1 MLMEERQIKIAEL
14 IEQKGRIT
22 IGEITELFDISHESA
37 RRDLRILES
46 KGLCK
51 RAHGGAIKPM
61 PVGFMPPRNRNF
73 DEMPIF
79 ENYEQIAKQAVT
91 HIKENQIVY
100 LTGGS
105 FGFHMCHFLPRDIHY
120 TLVVNS
126 IDLANRL
133 RHLTNADI
141 YVAGGKM
148 RQSTSV
154 VDSMATDFVSHMHF
168 DVCFITGGGLT
179 AEFGLSN
186 GTDETAA
193 FQRKVIEN
201 SRKKI
206 LLLPSQKIGT
216 DAFIKVCD
224 TEKFDLLITDWDC
237 VEEEIAKLEEKEVEV
252 IIVEPNPNRTEN
264 PIPPRHHCPP
274 RGSRDPRGPRHVF
287 RKDDAHE
294 PDQRTEA
301 SESDS

>member
-61 PVGFMPPRNRNF
+61 PAGFMPPRNRNF
-73 DEMPIF
+73 DEMPVF

-105 FGFHMCHFLPRDIHY
+105 FGFHMCRFLPRDIHY

-133 RHLTNADI
+133 RHLTNADL
-141 YVAGGKM
+141 YVVGGKM

-154 VDSMATDFVSHMHF
+154 VDSMATDFVSRMHF
-168 DVCFITGGGLT
+168 DLCFITGGGLT
-179 AEFGLSN
+179 SEFGLSN
-186 GTDETAA
+186 GTDETAS

-216 DAFIKVCD
+216 NAFIKVCD
-224 TEKFDLLITDWDC
+224 AEKFHLLITDWDC
-237 VEEEIAKLEEKEVEV
+237 VEEEMTKIEEKGVEV
-252 IIVEPNPNRTEN
+252 FVVEQNPNK
-264 PIPPRHHCPP
+264 
-274 RGSRDPRGPRHVF
+274 
-287 RKDDAHE
+287 RKDDTHE
-294 PDQRTEA
+294 PDQGTET

>member
-61 PVGFMPPRNRNF
+61 PAGFMPPRNRNF

-91 HIKENQIVY
+91 QIKEHQIIY

-105 FGFHMCHFLPRDIHY
+105 FGFHMCHYLPRDIHY

-133 RHLTNADI
+133 RHLTNADL
-141 YVAGGKM
+141 YVVGGKM

-154 VDSMATDFVSHMHF
+154 VDSMATDFVSRMHF
-168 DVCFITGGGLT
+168 DLCFITGGGLT
-179 AEFGLSN
+179 SEFGLSN

-201 SRKKI
+201 SRKKV

-216 DAFIKVCD
+216 NAFIKVCD
-224 TEKFDLLITDWDC
+224 AEKFDLLITDWDC
-237 VEEEIAKLEEKEVEV
+237 VEDEITKIEEKGVEV
-252 IIVEPNPNRTEN
+252 FIVEPNPNRTEN
-264 PIPPRHHCPP
+264 PIPPKHHCPP
-274 RGSRDPRGPRHVF
+274 RGPHGPRHAF
-287 RKDDAHE
+287 RKDDANE
-294 PDQRTEA
+294 SNQRTEA
-301 SESDS
+301 TESDS

>member
-1 MLMEERQIKIAEL
+1 MLMEERQLKIAEL
-14 IEQKGRIT
+14 IERKGHIT
-22 IGEITELFDISHESA
+22 IAELTTLFDISHESA

-51 RAHGGAIKPM
+51 RTHGGALKPM
-61 PVGFMPPRNRNF
+61 PAGFMPPRDRNF
-73 DEMPIF
+73 DEMPVF
-79 ENYEQIAKQAVT
+79 ENYEQIAKQAAT

-105 FGFHMCHFLPRDIHY
+105 FGFHMCHYLPRDIHY

-133 RHLTNADI
+133 RHLTNADL

-154 VDSMATDFVSHMHF
+154 VDSMATDFVSRMHF
-168 DVCFITGGGLT
+168 DLCFITGGGLT
-179 AEFGLSN
+179 AAFGLSN
-186 GTDETAA
+186 GTDETAS
-193 FQRKVIEN
+193 FQRKIIEN
-201 SRKKI
+201 SRQKI

-216 DAFIKVCD
+216 DAFIKVCNA
-224 TEKFDLLITDWDC
+224 EKFDLLITDWDC
-237 VEEEIAKLEEKEVEV
+237 LEEEIAKLEEKGLEVCMA
-252 IIVEPNPNRTEN
+252 EPRM
-264 PIPPRHHCPP
+264 
-274 RGSRDPRGPRHVF
+274 

-294 PDQRTEA
+294 PDQRAEA

>member
-1 MLMEERQIKIAEL
+1 MLMEERQLQIAEL
-14 IEQKGRIT
+14 IEKKGHIT
-22 IGEITELFDISHESA
+22 ITELTTLFDISNESA

-51 RAHGGAIKPM
+51 RTHGGALKPM
-61 PVGFMPPRNRNF
+61 PVGYLTPRDRNF
-73 DEMPIF
+73 DEMPVW
-79 ENYEQIAKQAVT
+79 ENYEQIARQAVT
-91 HIKENQIVY
+91 HVKEHQIVY

-105 FGFHMCHFLPRDIHY
+105 FGFLMCPFLPRDIHY

-133 RHLTNADI
+133 RHLTNADL
-141 YVAGGKM
+141 YVVGGKM

-154 VDSMATDFVSHMHF
+154 VDSMATDFVSRMHF
-168 DVCFITGGGLT
+168 DLCFITGSGIT

-186 GTDETAA
+186 GTDETAS

-201 SRKKI
+201 SRQKI
-206 LLLPSQKIGT
+206 LLLASQKIGT

-237 VEEEIAKLEEKEVEV
+237 VEEETAKIEEKGVEV
-252 IIVEPNPNRTEN
+252 FIVEPNPNRS
-264 PIPPRHHCPP
+264 I
-274 RGSRDPRGPRHVF
+274 
-287 RKDDAHE
+287 RKDDAHA
-294 PDQRTEA
+294 DNTNQRTEA

>member
-51 RAHGGAIKPM
+51 RTHGGALKPM
-61 PVGFMPPRNRNF
+61 PVGYLTPRDRNF
-73 DEMPIF
+73 DEMPVW
-79 ENYEQIAKQAVT
+79 ENYEQIARQAVT
-91 HIKENQIVY
+91 HIKEHQIVY

-105 FGFHMCHFLPRDIHY
+105 FGFLMSTFLPQDIHY

-133 RHLTNADI
+133 RHLTNADL
-141 YVAGGKM
+141 YVVGGKM

-154 VDSMATDFVSHMHF
+154 VDSMATDFVSRMHF
-168 DVCFITGGGLT
+168 DLCFITGSGIT

-186 GTDETAA
+186 GTDETAT

-201 SRKKI
+201 SRRKI
-206 LLLPSQKIGT
+206 LLLPSAKIGT

-237 VEEEIAKLEEKEVEV
+237 VEEEISKIEEKGVEV
-252 IIVEPNPNRTEN
+252 FIVEPNPNRTEQR
-264 PIPPRHHCPP
+264 PRE
-274 RGSRDPRGPRHVF
+274 
-287 RKDDAHE
+287 RKDDANE
-294 PDQRTEA
+294 SNPVQGTETQ
-301 SESDS
+301 ESDS

>member
-1 MLMEERQIKIAEL
+1 MLMEERQLKITELIEKKGHVTIAEL
-14 IEQKGRIT
+14 T
-22 IGEITELFDISHESA
+22 TLFDISHESA

-51 RAHGGAIKPM
+51 RTHGGALKPM
-61 PVGFMPPRNRNF
+61 PAGFMPPRNRNF
-73 DEMPIF
+73 DEMPVF

-91 HIKENQIVY
+91 HIKENQIIY

-105 FGFHMCHFLPRDIHY
+105 FGFHMCHYLPRDIHY

-133 RHLTNADI
+133 RHLTNVDL
-141 YVAGGKM
+141 YVVGGKM

-154 VDSMATDFVSHMHF
+154 VDSMATDFVSRMHF
-168 DVCFITGGGLT
+168 DLCFITGSGIT

-186 GTDETAA
+186 GTDETAT

-201 SRKKI
+201 SRRKI
-206 LLLPSQKIGT
+206 LLLPSQKIGI
-216 DAFIKVCD
+216 DAFIKVCN
-224 TEKFDLLITDWDC
+224 TENFNLLITDWDC
-237 VEEEIAKLEEKEVEV
+237 VEDEITKIEEKGVEV
-252 IIVEPNPNRTEN
+252 TIVEPNPDRTEK

-274 RGSRDPRGPRHVF
+274 RGPRGPHGPRHAY
-287 RKDDAHE
+287 RKDDVNE
-294 PDQRTEA
+294 PDQGTETQ
-301 SESDS
+301 ESDS

>member
-1 MLMEERQIKIAEL
+1 MLMEERQLKIAEL
-14 IEQKGRIT
+14 IEKKGHIT
-22 IGEITELFDISHESA
+22 IAELTALFDISQESA

-46 KGLCK
+46 QGLCK
-51 RAHGGAIKPM
+51 RTHGGALKPM
-61 PVGFMPPRNRNF
+61 QVGFLPPRDRNF
-73 DEMPIF
+73 DEMPVF
-79 ENYEQIAKQAVT
+79 ENYRQIARKAAAY
-91 HIKENQIVY
+91 IKENDVVY

-105 FGFHMCHFLPRDIHY
+105 FGFHMCHFLPRNIRY

-133 RHLTNADI
+133 RHMDNVDI

-154 VDSMATDFVSHMHF
+154 VDSMATDFVSRMHF
-168 DVCFITGGGLT
+168 DLAFITGGGLT

-186 GTDETAA
+186 GTDETAT

-206 LLLPSQKIGT
+206 LLLASQKIGV

-224 TEKFDLLITDWDC
+224 VEKFDLLITDWDC
-237 VEEEIAKLEEKEVEV
+237 VEDEIAKIEEKGVEV
-252 IIVEPNPNRTEN
+252 LMVEQDSQEN
-264 PIPPRHHCPP
+264 GEPP
-274 RGSRDPRGPRHVF
+274 RGPHGPRHAF
-287 RKDDAHE
+287 HNFESAPRKDDAHE
-294 PDQRTEA
+294 PDQRTETA
-301 SESDS
+301 ESDS

>member
-22 IGEITELFDISHESA
+22 IGEITEMFDISHESA

-61 PVGFMPPRNRNF
+61 PVGYLPPRNRNF
-73 DEMPIF
+73 DEMPVF
-79 ENYEQIAKQAVT
+79 ENYRQIAKQAVT
-91 HIKENQIVY
+91 HIKENDIVY

-105 FGFHMCHFLPRDIHY
+105 LGFHMCHHLPRNFHY

-126 IDLANRL
+126 IDIANRL
-133 RHLTNADI
+133 RHMDNVDI
-141 YVAGGKM
+141 YVVGGKM

-154 VDSMATDFVSHMHF
+154 VDSMATDFVSRMHF

-186 GTDETAA
+186 GTDETAT

-206 LLLPSQKIGT
+206 LLLASQKIGAN
-216 DAFIKVCD
+216 AFIKVCNV
-224 TEKFDLLITDWDC
+224 EKFDLLITDWDC
-237 VEEEIAKLEEKEVEV
+237 VEDEIAKIEEKGTEVFM
-252 IIVEPNPNRTEN
+252 VEHAP
-264 PIPPRHHCPP
+264 
-274 RGSRDPRGPRHVF
+274 
-287 RKDDAHE
+287 RKDDAYGFE
-294 PDQRTEA
+294 PEQRTETP
-301 SESDS
+301 ESDS

>member
-1 MLMEERQIKIAEL
+1 MFMEERQLKIAEL
-14 IEQKGRIT
+14 IEKKGHVT
-22 IGEITELFDISHESA
+22 IAELTTLFDISHESA

-51 RAHGGAIKPM
+51 RTHGGALKPM
-61 PVGFMPPRNRNF
+61 PTGFMPPRDRNF
-73 DEMPIF
+73 DEMPRF
-79 ENYEQIAKQAVT
+79 ENYEQIARQAVT

-105 FGFHMCHFLPRDIHY
+105 FGFHICHFLPRDIHY

-133 RHLTNADI
+133 RHLTNADL
-141 YVAGGKM
+141 YVVGGKM

-154 VDSMATDFVSHMHF
+154 VDSMATDFVSRMQF
-168 DVCFITGGGLT
+168 DLCFITGGGLT
-179 AEFGLSN
+179 AGFGLSN

-201 SRKKI
+201 SRQKI

-216 DAFIKVCD
+216 NAFIKVCD
-224 TEKFDLLITDWDC
+224 AEKFDLLITDWDC
-237 VEEEIAKLEEKEVEV
+237 VEEEITKIEEKGVEV
-252 IIVEPNPNRTEN
+252 FIVEPNPNRTEH
-264 PIPPRHHCPP
+264 PVPPREPWGP
-274 RGSRDPRGPRHVF
+274 KGPRGPHM
-287 RKDDAHE
+287 RKDDANE
-294 PDQRTEA
+294 PNSNQGTETP
-301 SESDS
+301 ESDS

>member
-51 RAHGGAIKPM
+51 RTHGGALKPM
-61 PVGFMPPRNRNF
+61 PVGYLTPRDRNF
-73 DEMPIF
+73 DEMPVS
-79 ENYEQIAKQAVT
+79 ENYEQIARQAVT
-91 HIKENQIVY
+91 HIKEHQIVY

-105 FGFHMCHFLPRDIHY
+105 FGFLMSTFLPQDIHY

-133 RHLTNADI
+133 RHLTNADL
-141 YVAGGKM
+141 YVVGGKM

-154 VDSMATDFVSHMHF
+154 VDSMATDFVSRMHF
-168 DVCFITGGGLT
+168 DLCFITGSGIT

-186 GTDETAA
+186 GTDETAT

-201 SRKKI
+201 SRRKI
-206 LLLPSQKIGT
+206 LLLPSAKIGT

-237 VEEEIAKLEEKEVEV
+237 VEEEISKIEEKGVEV
-252 IIVEPNPNRTEN
+252 FIVEPNPNRTEQR
-264 PIPPRHHCPP
+264 PRE
-274 RGSRDPRGPRHVF
+274 
-287 RKDDAHE
+287 RKDDANE
-294 PDQRTEA
+294 SNPVQGTETQ
-301 SESDS
+301 ESDS

>member
-14 IEQKGRIT
+14 IEKKGHIT
-22 IGEITELFDISHESA
+22 IAELTKMFDISHESA

-51 RAHGGAIKPM
+51 RTHGGALKPM
-61 PVGFMPPRNRNF
+61 PVGYLPPRNRNF

-79 ENYEQIAKQAVT
+79 ENYRQIARQAIT
-91 HIKENQIVY
+91 HIKENDVVY

-105 FGFHMCHFLPRDIHY
+105 FGFHMCHYLPQDIHY

-133 RHLTNADI
+133 RHMTNTDI
-141 YVAGGKM
+141 YVVGGKM

-154 VDSMATDFVSHMHF
+154 VDSMATDFVSRMHF
-168 DVCFITGGGLT
+168 DLAFITGGGLT

-201 SRKKI
+201 SRKKV
-206 LLLPSQKIGT
+206 LLLASQKIGA

-224 TEKFDLLITDWDC
+224 IEKFDLLITDWDC
-237 VEEEIAKLEEKEVEV
+237 VEDEIAKIEEKGVEV
-252 IIVEPNPNRTEN
+252 CMVEPNPHRAEEQPREPEN
-264 PIPPRHHCPP
+264 A
-274 RGSRDPRGPRHVF
+274 F
-287 RKDDAHE
+287 RKDDGYE
-294 PDQRTEA
+294 SKPDQRTES

>member
-51 RAHGGAIKPM
+51 RTHGGALKPM
-61 PVGFMPPRNRNF
+61 PVGYLTPRDRNF
-73 DEMPIF
+73 DEMPVW
-79 ENYEQIAKQAVT
+79 ENYEQIARQAVT
-91 HIKENQIVY
+91 HIKEHQIVY

-105 FGFHMCHFLPRDIHY
+105 FGFLMSTFLPQDIHY

-133 RHLTNADI
+133 RHLTNADL
-141 YVAGGKM
+141 YVVGGKM

-154 VDSMATDFVSHMHF
+154 VDSMATDFVSRMHF
-168 DVCFITGGGLT
+168 DLCFITGSGIT

-216 DAFIKVCD
+216 DAFIKVCNAD
-224 TEKFDLLITDWDC
+224 KFDLLITDWDC
-237 VEEEIAKLEEKEVEV
+237 VEDEITKIEEKGVEV
-252 IIVEPNPNRTEN
+252 TIVEPNPNRTEQR
-264 PIPPRHHCPP
+264 PRE
-274 RGSRDPRGPRHVF
+274 
-287 RKDDAHE
+287 RKDDANE
-294 PDQRTEA
+294 SNQRTEA
-301 SESDS
+301 TESDS

>member
-1 MLMEERQIKIAEL
+1 MLMEERQLKIAEL
-14 IEQKGRIT
+14 IEKKGHIT
-22 IGEITELFDISHESA
+22 ITELTTLFDISNESA

-51 RAHGGAIKPM
+51 RTHGGALKPM
-61 PVGFMPPRNRNF
+61 PVGYLTPRDRNF
-73 DEMPIF
+73 DEMPVW
-79 ENYEQIAKQAVT
+79 ENYEQIAQQAVT
-91 HIKENQIVY
+91 HIKEHQIIY

-133 RHLTNADI
+133 RHLTNADL
-141 YVAGGKM
+141 YVVGGKM

-154 VDSMATDFVSHMHF
+154 VDSMATDFVSRMHF
-168 DVCFITGGGLT
+168 DLCFITGSGIT

-186 GTDETAA
+186 GTDETAS

-201 SRKKI
+201 SRQKI
-206 LLLPSQKIGT
+206 LLLASQKIGT

-237 VEEEIAKLEEKEVEV
+237 VEEEITKIEEKGVE
-252 IIVEPNPNRTEN
+252 ICIVEPNPNK
-264 PIPPRHHCPP
+264 
-274 RGSRDPRGPRHVF
+274 
-287 RKDDAHE
+287 RKDDAHA
-294 PDQRTEA
+294 DNTNQGTET

>member
-1 MLMEERQIKIAEL
+1 M
-14 IEQKGRIT
+14 
-22 IGEITELFDISHESA
+22 FDISHESA

-51 RAHGGAIKPM
+51 RTHGGALKPM
-61 PVGFMPPRNRNF
+61 PAGFMPPRNRNF
-73 DEMPIF
+73 DEMPVF

-91 HIKENQIVY
+91 HIKEHQIIY

-105 FGFHMCHFLPRDIHY
+105 FGFHMCHYLPRDIHY

-133 RHLTNADI
+133 RHLTNADL

-154 VDSMATDFVSHMHF
+154 VDSMATDFVSRMHF
-168 DVCFITGGGLT
+168 DLCFITGGGLT
-179 AEFGLSN
+179 SEFGLSN

-201 SRKKI
+201 SRKKV

-224 TEKFDLLITDWDC
+224 AEKFDLLITDWDC
-237 VEEEIAKLEEKEVEV
+237 VEEEIAKIEEKGVEV
-252 IIVEPNPNRTEN
+252 TIVEPNPNR
-264 PIPPRHHCPP
+264 
-274 RGSRDPRGPRHVF
+274 
-287 RKDDAHE
+287 RKDDANE
-294 PDQRTEA
+294 PDERTEA
-301 SESDS
+301 AESDS

>member
-1 MLMEERQIKIAEL
+1 MLMEERQLKIAEL

-51 RAHGGAIKPM
+51 RVHGGAIKPM
-61 PVGFMPPRNRNF
+61 PVGYLPPRDRNF
-73 DEMPIF
+73 DEMPVF

-91 HIKENQIVY
+91 FIKENQIVY

-105 FGFHMCHFLPRDIHY
+105 FGFHICHYLPRDIHY

-133 RHLTNADI
+133 RHLTNAEL
-141 YVAGGKM
+141 YVVGGKM

-154 VDSMATDFVSHMHF
+154 VDSMATDFVSRMHF
-168 DVCFITGGGLT
+168 DLCFITGGGLT
-179 AEFGLSN
+179 AAFGLSN
-186 GTDETAA
+186 GTDETAS
-193 FQRKVIEN
+193 FQRKIIEN
-201 SRKKI
+201 SRQKI

-216 DAFIKVCD
+216 DAFIKVCNA
-224 TEKFDLLITDWDC
+224 EKFDLLITDWDC
-237 VEEEIAKLEEKEVEV
+237 LEEEIAKLEEKGLEVCMA
-252 IIVEPNPNRTEN
+252 EPRM
-264 PIPPRHHCPP
+264 
-274 RGSRDPRGPRHVF
+274 

-294 PDQRTEA
+294 PDQRAEA

>member
-1 MLMEERQIKIAEL
+1 MLMEERQKQIAEL
-14 IEQKGRIT
+14 IEQKGQIT
-22 IGEITELFDISHESA
+22 IAEITEQFDISNESA

-51 RAHGGAIKPM
+51 RTHGGALKPM
-61 PVGFMPPRNRNF
+61 SVGFLPPRDRNF
-73 DEMPIF
+73 DEMPVF

-91 HIKENQIVY
+91 HISENQIIY

-105 FGFHMCHFLPRDIHY
+105 FGFHMCHYLPRDIHY

-126 IDLANRL
+126 IDIANRL
-133 RHLTNADI
+133 RHMNNIDI
-141 YVAGGKM
+141 YVVGGKM

-154 VDSMATDFVSHMHF
+154 VDSMATDFVSRMHF
-168 DVCFITGGGLT
+168 DLCFITGGGLT

-186 GTDETAA
+186 GTDETAS

-216 DAFIKVCD
+216 NAFIKVCD
-224 TEKFDLLITDWDC
+224 VEKFDLLITDWDC
-237 VEEEIAKLEEKEVEV
+237 VEEELAKIEEKGTQ
-252 IIVEPNPNRTEN
+252 IFIVAQKKSDTAPSKEPMQTN
-264 PIPPRHHCPP
+264 
-274 RGSRDPRGPRHVF
+274 
-287 RKDDAHE
+287 A
-294 PDQRTEA
+294 
-301 SESDS
+301 

>member
-1 MLMEERQIKIAEL
+1 MLMEERQLKIAEL
-14 IEQKGRIT
+14 IERKGHIT
-22 IGEITELFDISHESA
+22 IAELTTLFDISHESA

-51 RAHGGAIKPM
+51 RTHGGALKPM
-61 PVGFMPPRNRNF
+61 PAGFMPPRDRNF
-73 DEMPIF
+73 DEMPVF
-79 ENYEQIAKQAVT
+79 ENYEQIAKQAAT

-105 FGFHMCHFLPRDIHY
+105 FGFHMCHYLPRDIHY

-133 RHLTNADI
+133 RHLTNADL

-154 VDSMATDFVSHMHF
+154 VDSMATDFISRMHF
-168 DVCFITGGGLT
+168 DLCFITGGGLT

-193 FQRKVIEN
+193 FQRKDIAN
-201 SRKKI
+201 SRTKVH
-206 LLLPSQKIGT
+206 LLPSQKIGV
-216 DAFIKVCD
+216 DAFIKVCNA
-224 TEKFDLLITDWDC
+224 ESFDLLITDWDC
-237 VEEEIAKLEEKEVEV
+237 MEEEIAKLEEKGIEVF
-252 IIVEPNPNRTEN
+252 IVEPNPHR
-264 PIPPRHHCPP
+264 
-274 RGSRDPRGPRHVF
+274 

>member
-51 RAHGGAIKPM
+51 RTHGGALKPM
-61 PVGFMPPRNRNF
+61 PVGYLTPRDRNF
-73 DEMPIF
+73 DEMPVW
-79 ENYEQIAKQAVT
+79 ENYEQIARQAVT
-91 HIKENQIVY
+91 HIKEHQIVY

-105 FGFHMCHFLPRDIHY
+105 FGFLMSTFLPRDIHY

-133 RHLTNADI
+133 RHLTNVDL
-141 YVAGGKM
+141 YVVGGKM

-154 VDSMATDFVSHMHF
+154 VDSMATVFVSRMHF
-168 DVCFITGGGLT
+168 DLCFITGSGIT

-186 GTDETAA
+186 GTDETAT

-201 SRKKI
+201 SRRKI
-206 LLLPSQKIGT
+206 LLLPSAKIGT

-237 VEEEIAKLEEKEVEV
+237 VEEEISKIEEKGVEV
-252 IIVEPNPNRTEN
+252 FIVEPNPNRTEQR
-264 PIPPRHHCPP
+264 PRE
-274 RGSRDPRGPRHVF
+274 
-287 RKDDAHE
+287 RKDDANE
-294 PDQRTEA
+294 SNPVQGTETQ
-301 SESDS
+301 ESDS

>member
-1 MLMEERQIKIAEL
+1 
-14 IEQKGRIT
+14 
-22 IGEITELFDISHESA
+22 
-37 RRDLRILES
+37 
-46 KGLCK
+46 
-51 RAHGGAIKPM
+51 
-61 PVGFMPPRNRNF
+61 MPPRNRNF
-73 DEMPIF
+73 DEMPVF

-105 FGFHMCHFLPRDIHY
+105 FGFHMCHYLPRDIHY

-133 RHLTNADI
+133 RHLTNADL

-154 VDSMATDFVSHMHF
+154 VDSMATDFVSRMHF
-168 DVCFITGGGLT
+168 DLCFITGSGIT

-186 GTDETAA
+186 GTDETAT

-224 TEKFDLLITDWDC
+224 AEKFDLLITDWDC
-237 VEEEIAKLEEKEVEV
+237 VEEEIAKIEEKGVEV
-252 IIVEPNPNRTEN
+252 MIVEPNPNRTEN
-264 PIPPRHHCPP
+264 PIPPRPHCT
-274 RGSRDPRGPRHVF
+274 PRGPRGPRGPKGPSM
-287 RKDDAHE
+287 RKDDVYE
-294 PDQRTEA
+294 SNPDQRTEA
-301 SESDS
+301 SQSDS

>member
-1 MLMEERQIKIAEL
+1 MLMEERQLKIAEL
-14 IEQKGRIT
+14 IEKKGHTT
-22 IGEITELFDISHESA
+22 IAELTKLFDISHESA

-51 RAHGGAIKPM
+51 RTHGGALKPM
-61 PVGFMPPRNRNF
+61 PAGFMPPRNRNF
-73 DEMPIF
+73 DEMPVF

-91 HIKENQIVY
+91 HIKENQIIY

-105 FGFHMCHFLPRDIHY
+105 FGFHMCHYLPRDIHY

-133 RHLTNADI
+133 RHLTNADL
-141 YVAGGKM
+141 YVVGGKM

-154 VDSMATDFVSHMHF
+154 VDSMATDFVSRMHF
-168 DVCFITGGGLT
+168 DLCFITGSGIT

-186 GTDETAA
+186 GTDETAT

-201 SRKKI
+201 RRKKI

-224 TEKFDLLITDWDC
+224 AEKFDLLITDWDC
-237 VEEEIAKLEEKEVEV
+237 VEEEITKIEEKGVEV
-252 IIVEPNPNRTEN
+252 MLVEPNPNRTEQ
-264 PIPPRHHCPP
+264 PRE
-274 RGSRDPRGPRHVF
+274 
-287 RKDDAHE
+287 RKDDANE
-294 PDQRTEA
+294 SNPDQRTEA

>member
-1 MLMEERQIKIAEL
+1 MLMEERQLKIAEL
-14 IEQKGRIT
+14 IEKKGHIT
-22 IGEITELFDISHESA
+22 IAELTTLFDISHESA

-51 RAHGGAIKPM
+51 RTHGGALKPM
-61 PVGFMPPRNRNF
+61 PVGYLTPRDRNF
-73 DEMPIF
+73 DEMPVW
-79 ENYEQIAKQAVT
+79 ENYEQIARQAVT
-91 HIKENQIVY
+91 HIKEHQIVY

-105 FGFHMCHFLPRDIHY
+105 FGFLMCPFLPRNIHY

-133 RHLTNADI
+133 RHLTNADL
-141 YVAGGKM
+141 YVVGGKM

-154 VDSMATDFVSHMHF
+154 VDSMATDFVSRMHF
-168 DVCFITGGGLT
+168 DLCFITGSGIT

-186 GTDETAA
+186 GTDETAT

-201 SRKKI
+201 SRQKI
-206 LLLPSQKIGT
+206 LLLASQKIGT

-237 VEEEIAKLEEKEVEV
+237 VEEEISKIEEKGTEVF
-252 IIVEPNPNRTEN
+252 IVEPNPNR
-264 PIPPRHHCPP
+264 
-274 RGSRDPRGPRHVF
+274 
-287 RKDDAHE
+287 RKDDAHA
-294 PDQRTEA
+294 DNTNQGTEA

>member
-1 MLMEERQIKIAEL
+1 MLMEERQVKIAEL

-22 IGEITELFDISHESA
+22 IAEITEMFDISHESA

-61 PVGFMPPRNRNF
+61 PVGYLPPRDRNF
-73 DEMPIF
+73 DEMPVF
-79 ENYEQIAKQAVT
+79 ENYRQIAKQAVT
-91 HIKENQIVY
+91 YIQENDVVY

-105 FGFHMCHFLPRDIHY
+105 FGFHMCHYLPRNIHY

-126 IDLANRL
+126 IDLANRI
-133 RHLTNADI
+133 RHMDNVDI

-154 VDSMATDFVSHMHF
+154 VDSMATDFVSRMHF
-168 DVCFITGGGLT
+168 DLAFITGGGLT

-186 GTDETAA
+186 GTDETAT
-193 FQRKVIEN
+193 FQRKVMEN

-206 LLLPSQKIGT
+206 LLLASQKIGA

-224 TEKFDLLITDWDC
+224 AENFDLLITDWDC
-237 VEEEIAKLEEKEVEV
+237 VEDEITKIEEKGTEVYM
-252 IIVEPNPNRTEN
+252 VEQPDRHRK
-264 PIPPRHHCPP
+264 PPHAL
-274 RGSRDPRGPRHVF
+274 

-294 PDQRTEA
+294 PNPDQGTETP
-301 SESDS
+301 ESDS

>member
-22 IGEITELFDISHESA
+22 IGEITEMFDISHESA

-46 KGLCK
+46 RGLCK
-51 RAHGGAIKPM
+51 RAHGGAVKPM

-73 DEMPIF
+73 DEMPVF
-79 ENYEQIAKQAVT
+79 ENYEQIARHAVT

-105 FGFHMCHFLPRDIHY
+105 FGFHMCCFLPRDIHY

-133 RHLTNADI
+133 RHLTNADL
-141 YVAGGKM
+141 YVVGGKM

-154 VDSMATDFVSHMHF
+154 VDSMATDFVSRMHF
-168 DVCFITGGGLT
+168 DLCFITGGGLT
-179 AEFGLSN
+179 ADFGLSN

-206 LLLPSQKIGT
+206 LLLPNQKIGT

-224 TEKFDLLITDWDC
+224 AEKFDLLITDWDC
-237 VEEEIAKLEEKEVEV
+237 VEEEISKIEEKGVE
-252 IIVEPNPNRTEN
+252 ISIVEPNPNRKEQNHAGN
-264 PIPPRHHCPP
+264 PDK
-274 RGSRDPRGPRHVF
+274 G
-287 RKDDAHE
+287 A
-294 PDQRTEA
+294 EA
-301 SESDS
+301 QESDT

>member
-14 IEQKGRIT
+14 IEKKGHVT
-22 IGEITELFDISHESA
+22 IAELTTLFDISHESA

-51 RAHGGAIKPM
+51 RTHGGALKPR
-61 PVGFMPPRNRNF
+61 PAGFMPPRNRNF
-73 DEMPIF
+73 DEMPVF

-91 HIKENQIVY
+91 HIKENQVVY

-105 FGFHMCHFLPRDIHY
+105 FGFHMCHYLPRDIHY

-133 RHLTNADI
+133 RHLTNTDL
-141 YVAGGKM
+141 YVVGGKM

-154 VDSMATDFVSHMHF
+154 VDSMAVDFVSRMHF
-168 DVCFITGGGLT
+168 DLCFITGGGLS

-206 LLLPSQKIGT
+206 LLLPSRKIGT
-216 DAFIKVCD
+216 DAFIKVCNAE
-224 TEKFDLLITDWDC
+224 TFDLLITDWDC
-237 VEEEIAKLEEKEVEV
+237 VEEEISKIEEKGVEAT
-252 IIVEPNPNRTEN
+252 IVEPNPNR
-264 PIPPRHHCPP
+264 
-274 RGSRDPRGPRHVF
+274 

-294 PDQRTEA
+294 PDQGTEA

>member
-1 MLMEERQIKIAEL
+1 MLMEERQVKIAEL
-14 IEQKGRIT
+14 IEQKGHIT
-22 IGEITELFDISHESA
+22 IAEITKMFDISHESA

-46 KGLCK
+46 RGLCK
-51 RAHGGAIKPM
+51 RTHGGALKPM
-61 PVGFMPPRNRNF
+61 PVGYLPPRNRNF
-73 DEMPIF
+73 DEQPVF
-79 ENYEQIAKQAVT
+79 ENYRQIAKQAVA
-91 HIKENQIVY
+91 HIKENDVVY

-105 FGFHMCHFLPRDIHY
+105 FGFHMQHYLPRNIHY

-133 RHLTNADI
+133 RHMDNVDI
-141 YVAGGKM
+141 YVVGGKM

-154 VDSMATDFVSHMHF
+154 VDSMATDFVSRMHF

-186 GTDETAA
+186 GTDETAT

-206 LLLPSQKIGT
+206 LLLASQKVGV

-224 TEKFDLLITDWDC
+224 VEKFDLLITDWDC
-237 VEEEIAKLEEKEVEV
+237 VEDEIAKIEEKGVEV
-252 IIVEPNPNRTEN
+252 LMVDPDPHKKDAPRKDNAHEPN
-264 PIPPRHHCPP
+264 
-274 RGSRDPRGPRHVF
+274 
-287 RKDDAHE
+287 

-301 SESDS
+301 AESDS

>member
-1 MLMEERQIKIAEL
+1 MLMEERQLKIAEL
-14 IEQKGRIT
+14 IEKKGHIT
-22 IGEITELFDISHESA
+22 IAELTTLFDISNESA

-51 RAHGGAIKPM
+51 RTHGGALKPM
-61 PVGFMPPRNRNF
+61 PAGYLTPRDRNF
-73 DEMPIF
+73 DEMPVW
-79 ENYEQIAKQAVT
+79 ENYEQIARQAVT
-91 HIKENQIVY
+91 HIKEHQIVY

-105 FGFHMCHFLPRDIHY
+105 FGFLMSTFLPRDIHY

-133 RHLTNADI
+133 RHLTNVDL
-141 YVAGGKM
+141 YVVGGKM

-154 VDSMATDFVSHMHF
+154 VDSMATDFVSRMHF
-168 DVCFITGGGLT
+168 DLCFITGSGIT

-186 GTDETAA
+186 GTDETAT

-201 SRKKI
+201 SRRKI
-206 LLLPSQKIGT
+206 LLLPSAKIGT

-237 VEEEIAKLEEKEVEV
+237 VEEEISKIEEKGVEV
-252 IIVEPNPNRTEN
+252 FIVEPNPNRTEQR
-264 PIPPRHHCPP
+264 PRE
-274 RGSRDPRGPRHVF
+274 
-287 RKDDAHE
+287 RKDDANE
-294 PDQRTEA
+294 SNPDQRTET

>member
-1 MLMEERQIKIAEL
+1 MLMEERHLKIAEL
-14 IEQKGRIT
+14 IEQKGHIT
-22 IGEITELFDISHESA
+22 IAELTKLFDISHESA

-51 RAHGGAIKPM
+51 RTHGGALKPM
-61 PVGFMPPRNRNF
+61 PVGYLPPRDRNF
-73 DEMPIF
+73 DEMPVF
-79 ENYEQIAKQAVT
+79 ENYRQIAKQAVN
-91 HIKENQIVY
+91 HIKENDVVY

-105 FGFHMCHFLPRDIHY
+105 FGFHMCHYLPQNFHY

-133 RHLTNADI
+133 RHLTNADL
-141 YVAGGKM
+141 YVVGGKM

-168 DVCFITGGGLT
+168 DIAFITGGGLT

-206 LLLPSQKIGT
+206 LLLASQKIGA

-224 TEKFDLLITDWDC
+224 IEKFDLLITDWDC
-237 VEEEIAKLEEKEVEV
+237 VEDEITKMEEKGVE
-252 IIVEPNPNRTEN
+252 IFIVEPNRTEK
-264 PIPPRHHCPP
+264 PIPPKHHCPP
-274 RGSRDPRGPRHVF
+274 KGPRGSRHEF
-287 RKDDAHE
+287 RKDDVNE
-294 PDQRTEA
+294 PDQGTEA

>member
-1 MLMEERQIKIAEL
+1 MLMEERQLKIAEL
-14 IEQKGRIT
+14 IEKKGHIT
-22 IGEITELFDISHESA
+22 IAELTTLFDISHESA

-51 RAHGGAIKPM
+51 RTHGGALKPM
-61 PVGFMPPRNRNF
+61 PVGFLPPRDRNF
-73 DEMPIF
+73 DEMPVF
-79 ENYEQIAKQAVT
+79 ENYAQIAKQAVT
-91 HIKENQIVY
+91 HIKENQVVY

-105 FGFHMCHFLPRDIHY
+105 FGFHMCHYLPRDIHY

-133 RHLTNADI
+133 RHLTNADL

-154 VDSMATDFVSHMHF
+154 VDSMATDFVSRMHF
-168 DVCFITGGGLT
+168 DLCFITGGGLT

-201 SRKKI
+201 SRKKV

-216 DAFIKVCD
+216 NAFIKVCD
-224 TEKFDLLITDWDC
+224 AEKFDRLITDWDC
-237 VEEEIAKLEEKEVEV
+237 VEEEITKIEEKGVEV
-252 IIVEPNPNRTEN
+252 TIVEPNPNRAEN

-274 RGSRDPRGPRHVF
+274 RGPRGPHGPRHAF

-294 PDQRTEA
+294 PDQGTETQ
-301 SESDS
+301 ESDS